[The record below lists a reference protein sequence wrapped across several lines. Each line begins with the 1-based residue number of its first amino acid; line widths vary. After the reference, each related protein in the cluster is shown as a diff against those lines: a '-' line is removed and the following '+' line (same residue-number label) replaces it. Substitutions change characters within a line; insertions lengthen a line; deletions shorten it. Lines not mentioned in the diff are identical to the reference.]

1 MDRCPPM
8 VDRMLGVLRLSCMNL
23 RGRLGRW
30 MHEIGFIK
38 DLAVVMLIAGA
49 TTILFQRMRQPVL
62 LGYILAGVLI
72 GPHTPGTLVADPR
85 AIDDI
90 SNLGVVLL
98 MFTLGLEFSVRKL
111 REVGVGVLAVAVG
124 EVGLMLWLGFSIGQL
139 FGWTGMDALFLG
151 AAVSLSSTMVA
162 TRTLAE
168 NGQRYQP
175 FAQLVVG
182 LLVAEDMLTI
192 VMLTLLTAVAIGGSV
207 QAETALT
214 LIGHL
219 GLFVVVGM
227 VLGLLL
233 LPRLVDYVA
242 GFGRDETLLVSV
254 LGICF
259 GASLLAA
266 WMGFSVALGAF
277 LAGAVVAE
285 ARSVGRVLHLVEPLR
300 DMFAALFFVAIG
312 LKIDPAMLLQ
322 YALPALAIAAV
333 VIAGKTL
340 ACSLGIF
347 VVGHDARTS
356 LRSGLG
362 MAQIGEF
369 SFVIATLGLSLG
381 VISDFIY
388 PITVA
393 VSVLCMAA
401 SPYLNRSADGLAT
414 GLRRV
419 TPRSMRVLATSYSGW
434 LENLKPVNENA
445 ALAAIFRRLL
455 WHIGINVLLV
465 VALFVLGAYVNAHN
479 WSWFSMFGIE
489 RDLRHT
495 LIWAC
500 ALFLSLPMLIAV
512 YRKAGALGMLLAE
525 IGIRERFAG
534 SYTQPMRNVLAR
546 IIPLAT
552 LLALGLLVSAL
563 GSAILPPRGIAL
575 SLIVLGVVLA
585 VVLWRSLVHMHARL
599 QAALKETLD
608 KPEPPVDGSGP
619 V

>member
-1 MDRCPPM
+1 
-8 VDRMLGVLRLSCMNL
+8 
-23 RGRLGRW
+23 
-30 MHEIGFIK
+30 MHEIGFIR
-38 DLAVVMLIAGA
+38 DLAVVMLVAGA
-49 TTILFQRMRQPVL
+49 TTILFQRLRQPVL

-72 GPHTPGTLVADPR
+72 GPHTPGMLVDDPR

-111 REVGVGVLAVAVG
+111 REVGIGVLAVAIG
-124 EVGLMLWLGFSIGQL
+124 EVGLMLWIGVGIGGLLG
-139 FGWTGMDALFLG
+139 WKGMDALFLG
-151 AAVSLSSTMVA
+151 AIISLSSTMVA
-162 TRTLAE
+162 TRMLAE
-168 NGQRYQP
+168 GGQRHRP

-182 LLVAEDMLTI
+182 LLVAEDLLAI

-207 QAETALT
+207 QAEAAFT

-227 VLGLLL
+227 ILGLLL

-242 GFGRDETLLVSV
+242 GFDRDETLLVSV

-259 GASLLAA
+259 GASLLAV

-285 ARSVGRVLHLVEPLR
+285 SRSVGRVLTLVEPLR

-322 YALPALAIAAV
+322 YIVPALLIAAV
-333 VIAGKTL
+333 VIVGKTL
-340 ACSLGIF
+340 ACSVGIF

-388 PITVA
+388 PIAVA
-393 VSVLCMAA
+393 VSVVCMAA
-401 SPYLNRSADGLAT
+401 SPYLNRSADGLAN
-414 GLRRV
+414 GLRRA
-419 TPRSMRVLATSYSGW
+419 TPRSLRLLATSYSGW
-434 LENLKPVNENA
+434 LENLRPVNENA
-445 ALAAIFRRLL
+445 AIAAIFRRLL
-455 WHIGINVLLV
+455 WHIAINVLLV
-465 VALFVLGAYVNAHN
+465 VTLFVMGAYVNAHS
-479 WSWFSMFGIE
+479 WGWFSALGIG

-495 LIWAC
+495 LIWAS

-512 YRKAGALGMLLAE
+512 YRKAEALGMLLAE

-534 SYTQPMRNVLAR
+534 SYTWAIRNVLAR
-546 IIPLAT
+546 TIPLAT
-552 LLALGLLVSAL
+552 LLVLALLVSAL

-575 SLIVLGVVLA
+575 SLLVVGVALA
-585 VVLWRSLVHMHARL
+585 VVLWRGLVKMHARL
-599 QAALKETLD
+599 QAALKETLN
-608 KPEPPVDGSGP
+608 KPGPSADGSD
-619 V
+619 

>member
-1 MDRCPPM
+1 MQ
-8 VDRMLGVLRLSCMNL
+8 
-23 RGRLGRW
+23 
-30 MHEIGFIK
+30 EIGFIR
-38 DLAVVMLIAGA
+38 DLAVVMLVAGA
-49 TTILFQRMRQPVL
+49 TTIVFQRLRQPVL

-72 GPHTPGTLVADPR
+72 GPHTPGELIGDART
-85 AIDDI
+85 IDDI

-111 REVGVGVLAVAVG
+111 RELGIGVLAVAMG
-124 EVGLMLWLGFSIGQL
+124 EVGLMLWIGFGIGSA
-139 FGWTGMDALFLG
+139 FGWKGMDALFLG
-151 AAVSLSSTMVA
+151 AIISLSSTMVA
-162 TRTLAE
+162 TRTLSE
-168 NGQRYQP
+168 NGQRQQP

-182 LLVAEDMLTI
+182 LLVAEDMLAI

-207 QAETALT
+207 QADAAFT

-227 VLGLLL
+227 ILGLLL

-242 GFGRDETLLVSV
+242 GFGSDETLLVSV

-285 ARSVGRVLHLVEPLR
+285 SRSVGRVIHLVEPLR

-322 YALPALAIAAV
+322 YALPALL
-333 VIAGKTL
+333 IAGVVMVGKSL
-340 ACSLGIF
+340 ACSAGFLIIGREP
-347 VVGHDARTS
+347 RTA
-356 LRSGLG
+356 LRAGLG

-388 PITVA
+388 PVAVA
-393 VSVLCMAA
+393 VSVVCMAV
-401 SPYLNRSADGLAT
+401 SPYMSRSANCMVA
-414 GLRRV
+414 GLRAV
-419 TPRSMRVLATSYSGW
+419 TPRPLRLLATSYNGW
-434 LENLKPVNENA
+434 LEQLRPVNENA

-455 WHIGINVLLV
+455 WHIGVNVLLV
-465 VALFVLGAYVNAHN
+465 VTLFMTGAYLNAHG
-479 WSWFSMFGIE
+479 WSWFSSLGIGRE
-489 RDLRHT
+489 MRHT

-512 YRKAGALGMLLAE
+512 YRKAEALGMLLAE
-525 IGIRERFAG
+525 IGIRERFAR
-534 SYTQPMRNVLAR
+534 SYTHAIRSVLAR
-546 IIPLAT
+546 LIPLAT
-552 LLALGLLVSAL
+552 LGLLGILLSAL
-563 GSAILPPRGIAL
+563 SSAILPPRGVAL
-575 SLIVLGVVLA
+575 SLLVAGVVLA
-585 VVLWRSLVHMHARL
+585 VVLWRGLVQMHARL
-599 QAALKETLD
+599 QAALKDTLN
-608 KPEPPVDGSGP
+608 KPELPGD
-619 V
+619 

>member
-1 MDRCPPM
+1 
-8 VDRMLGVLRLSCMNL
+8 
-23 RGRLGRW
+23 
-30 MHEIGFIK
+30 MHEIGFIR
-38 DLAVVMLIAGA
+38 DLAVVMIVAGA
-49 TTILFQRMRQPVL
+49 TTILFQRLRQPVL

-72 GPHTPGTLVADPR
+72 GPHTPGMLVADPR

-111 REVGVGVLAVAVG
+111 RAVGIGVLVVAVA
-124 EVGLMLWLGFSIGQL
+124 EVGLMLWIGVGVGGL
-139 FGWTGMDALFLG
+139 FGWKGMDTLFLG
-151 AAVSLSSTMVA
+151 AVIALSSTMVA
-162 TRTLAE
+162 TRTLSE
-168 NGQRYQP
+168 CGQRQQP
-175 FAQLVVG
+175 FAHLVVG
-182 LLVAEDMLTI
+182 LLVAEDVLAI

-207 QAETALT
+207 QAQTAFS

-219 GLFVVVGM
+219 GLFVIVGTI
-227 VLGLLL
+227 LGLLL

-242 GFGRDETLLVSV
+242 GFDRDETLLVSV
-254 LGICF
+254 LGVCF
-259 GASLLAA
+259 GASLLAV

-285 ARSVGRVLHLVEPLR
+285 SRSVGRVLKLVEPLR

-322 YALPALAIAAV
+322 YALPALLIAAV
-333 VIAGKTL
+333 VIVGKTL
-340 ACSLGIF
+340 TCGLGIF
-347 VVGHDARTS
+347 IVGHDPRTA

-388 PITVA
+388 PIAVA
-393 VSVLCMAA
+393 VSVLCMAL
-401 SPYLNRSADGLAT
+401 SPYLTRSADGLAD

-419 TPRSMRVLATSYSGW
+419 TPDSLRLLATSYSGW

-445 ALAAIFRRLL
+445 AIAAIFQRLL

-465 VALFVLGAYVNAHN
+465 VALFMVGAYVNAHN
-479 WSWFSMFGIE
+479 WTWFSKFGIG

-495 LIWAC
+495 LIWAS
-500 ALFLSLPMLIAV
+500 ALFLSLPLLIAI
-512 YRKAGALGMLLAE
+512 YRKAEALGMLLAE
-525 IGIRERFAG
+525 LGIGERFAG
-534 SYTQPMRNVLAR
+534 SYTQAIRNVLAR
-546 IIPLAT
+546 VIPLAT

-563 GSAILPPRGIAL
+563 GSAILPPRGVAL
-575 SLIVLGVVLA
+575 SLILLGVMLA
-585 VVLWRSLVHMHARL
+585 VVLWRGLVRMHARL
-599 QAALKETLD
+599 QAALKETLN
-608 KPEPPVDGSGP
+608 KPTPPEAGP
-619 V
+619 G

>member
-1 MDRCPPM
+1 
-8 VDRMLGVLRLSCMNL
+8 
-23 RGRLGRW
+23 
-30 MHEIGFIK
+30 MHEIGFIR
-38 DLAVVMLIAGA
+38 DLAIVMIVAGA
-49 TTILFQRMRQPVL
+49 TTIVFQRMRQPVL

-72 GPHTPGTLVADPR
+72 GPHTPGVLVGDAR

-111 REVGVGVLAVAVG
+111 REVGIGVLAVAVA
-124 EVGLMLWLGFSIGQL
+124 EVGLMLWIGYGIGGL
-139 FGWTGMDALFLG
+139 FGWSGTDALFLG
-151 AAVSLSSTMVA
+151 AIISLSSTMVA

-168 NGQRYQP
+168 SGQRQQK
-175 FAQLVVG
+175 FAQLVTG

-207 QAETALT
+207 QADTALA
-214 LIGHL
+214 LVGHL
-219 GLFVVVGM
+219 GLFVIVGM
-227 VLGLLL
+227 ILGLLL

-242 GFGRDETLLVSV
+242 SFDRDETLLVSV

-259 GASLLAA
+259 GASLFAV

-285 ARSVGRVLHLVEPLR
+285 SRSVGRVLHLVEPLR

-312 LKIDPAMLLQ
+312 LKIDPSMLLQ
-322 YALPALAIAAV
+322 YALPALLIAAV
-333 VIAGKTL
+333 VIVGKTL

-347 VVGHDARTS
+347 IVGHDPRTA

-381 VISDFIY
+381 VVSDFIY
-388 PITVA
+388 PIAVA

-401 SPYLNRSADGLAT
+401 SPYLNRSAESLAN

-419 TPRSMRVLATSYSGW
+419 TPRPLILLASSYNGW

-445 ALAAIFRRLL
+445 AIAAIFRRLL

-465 VALFVLGAYVNAHN
+465 VALFIIGAYVNAHN
-479 WSWFSMFGIE
+479 WSWFSMLGIDRE
-489 RDLRHT
+489 LRHT

-512 YRKAGALGMLLAE
+512 YRKAEALGMVLAE

-534 SYTQPMRNVLAR
+534 AYTQAIRNVLAR
-546 IIPLAT
+546 VIPLVT
-552 LLALGLLVSAL
+552 LLALALLVSGL
-563 GSAILPPRGIAL
+563 SSAILPPRGIAL
-575 SLIVLGVVLA
+575 SLVVLVVVVA
-585 VVLWRSLVHMHARL
+585 VVLWRGLVRVHARL
-599 QAALKETLD
+599 QAALKETLE
-608 KPEPPVDGSGP
+608 KPGP
-619 V
+619 

>member
-1 MDRCPPM
+1 
-8 VDRMLGVLRLSCMNL
+8 
-23 RGRLGRW
+23 
-30 MHEIGFIK
+30 MHEIGFIR
-38 DLAVVMLIAGA
+38 DLAVVMIVAGA

-72 GPHTPGTLVADPR
+72 GPHTPGVLVGDPR

-111 REVGVGVLAVAVG
+111 REVGIGVLAVAVA
-124 EVGLMLWLGFSIGQL
+124 EVGLMLWIGYGIGGL

-151 AAVSLSSTMVA
+151 AIISLSSTMVA

-168 NGQRYQP
+168 GGQRHQP
-175 FAQLVVG
+175 FARLVVG
-182 LLVAEDMLTI
+182 LLVAEDMLAI
-192 VMLTLLTAVAIGGSV
+192 VMLTLLTAVALGGSV
-207 QAETALT
+207 QAETAFT
-214 LIGHL
+214 LVGHL
-219 GLFVVVGM
+219 GLFVIVGM
-227 VLGLLL
+227 ILGLLL

-242 GFGRDETLLVSV
+242 GFDRDETLLVSV

-259 GASLLAA
+259 GASLFAA

-285 ARSVGRVLHLVEPLR
+285 SRSVGRVLHLVEPLR

-322 YALPALAIAAV
+322 YALPALLIAAV
-333 VIAGKTL
+333 VIVGKTL

-347 VVGHDARTS
+347 VVGHDARTA

-388 PITVA
+388 PIAVA

-401 SPYLNRSADGLAT
+401 SPYMNRSADGLAN

-419 TPRSMRVLATSYSGW
+419 TPRSLRLLATSYSGW

-445 ALAAIFRRLL
+445 AIAAMFRRLL

-465 VALFVLGAYVNAHN
+465 VALFVIGAYINAHN
-479 WSWFSMFGIE
+479 WSWFSMLGID

-495 LIWAC
+495 LIWAG

-512 YRKAGALGMLLAE
+512 YRKAEALGMLLAE

-534 SYTQPMRNVLAR
+534 SYTQAIRNVLAR
-546 IIPLAT
+546 VIPLAT
-552 LLALGLLVSAL
+552 LLALALLVSAL
-563 GSAILPPRGIAL
+563 SSAILPPRGIAL
-575 SLIVLGVVLA
+575 SLVVLGVVVA
-585 VVLWRSLVHMHARL
+585 VVLWRGLVKMHARL
-599 QAALKETLD
+599 QAALKETLE
-608 KPEPPVDGSGP
+608 KPGPSGGGAG
-619 V
+619 

>member
-1 MDRCPPM
+1 
-8 VDRMLGVLRLSCMNL
+8 
-23 RGRLGRW
+23 
-30 MHEIGFIK
+30 MHEIGFIR
-38 DLAVVMLIAGA
+38 DLAMVMIVAGA
-49 TTILFQRMRQPVL
+49 TTILFQRLRQPVL

-72 GPHTPGTLVADPR
+72 GPHTPGMLVDDPR

-111 REVGVGVLAVAVG
+111 REVGIGVLAVAVG
-124 EVGLMLWLGFSIGQL
+124 EVGLMLWIGYGIGGL

-151 AAVSLSSTMVA
+151 AIISLSSTMVA

-168 NGQRYQP
+168 GGQRQRP

-182 LLVAEDMLTI
+182 LLVAEDMLAI

-207 QAETALT
+207 QAEAAFT

-227 VLGLLL
+227 ILGLLL

-259 GASLLAA
+259 GASLLAT

-285 ARSVGRVLHLVEPLR
+285 SRSVGRVLRLIEPLR

-322 YALPALAIAAV
+322 YALPALLIAAV
-333 VIAGKTL
+333 VIIGKTL

-347 VVGHDARTS
+347 VVGHDARTA

-381 VISDFIY
+381 VISPFIY
-388 PITVA
+388 PIAVA

-401 SPYLNRSADGLAT
+401 SPYLTRSAGGLAN

-419 TPRSMRVLATSYSGW
+419 TPHSLQLLASSYSGW

-445 ALAAIFRRLL
+445 AIAAIFRRLL
-455 WHIGINVLLV
+455 WHIAINILLV
-465 VALFVLGAYVNAHN
+465 VTLFMIGAYVNGH
-479 WSWFSMFGIE
+479 SWGWFAVFGIH

-500 ALFLSLPMLIAV
+500 ALFLSLPMLIAI
-512 YRKAGALGMLLAE
+512 YRKAEALGMVLAE

-534 SYTQPMRNVLAR
+534 SYTQAIRNVLAR
-546 IIPLAT
+546 IIPLVT
-552 LLALGLLVSAL
+552 LLALALLVSAL
-563 GSAILPPRGIAL
+563 GSTILPPRGIAL
-575 SLIVLGVVLA
+575 SLVVLGVVLA
-585 VVLWRSLVHMHARL
+585 VVLWRGLVKMHARL

-608 KPEPPVDGSGP
+608 KPGPPAHGP
-619 V
+619 G

>member
-1 MDRCPPM
+1 
-8 VDRMLGVLRLSCMNL
+8 
-23 RGRLGRW
+23 
-30 MHEIGFIK
+30 MHEIGFIR
-38 DLAVVMLIAGA
+38 DLAIVMIVAGA
-49 TTILFQRMRQPVL
+49 TTILFQRLRQPVL

-72 GPHTPGTLVADPR
+72 GPHTPGVLVADPQ

-98 MFTLGLEFSVRKL
+98 MFTLGLEFSVHKL
-111 REVGVGVLAVAVG
+111 REVGIGVLLVAVV
-124 EVGLMLWLGFSIGQL
+124 EVGLMLWIGVGIGGL
-139 FGWTGMDALFLG
+139 FGWKGMNALFLG
-151 AAVSLSSTMVA
+151 AIISLSSTMVA
-162 TRTLAE
+162 TRTLSE
-168 NGQRYQP
+168 GGKRHQP
-175 FAQLVVG
+175 FAKLVVG
-182 LLVAEDMLTI
+182 LLIAEDMLTI

-207 QAETALT
+207 QAQTAFT
-214 LIGHL
+214 LVGHL
-219 GLFVVVGM
+219 GLFMVAGM
-227 VLGLLL
+227 TLGLLL

-259 GASLLAA
+259 GASLLAV

-285 ARSVGRVLHLVEPLR
+285 SRSVGRVLHLVEPLR

-312 LKIDPAMLLQ
+312 LKIDPALLVQ
-322 YALPALAIAAV
+322 YALPALLIAAV
-333 VIAGKTL
+333 VIVGKTVV
-340 ACSLGIF
+340 CSLGIF
-347 VVGHDARTS
+347 IVGHDARTA

-381 VISDFIY
+381 VISKFIY
-388 PITVA
+388 PIAVA

-401 SPYLNRSADGLAT
+401 SPYLTRSADGLAD

-419 TPRSMRVLATSYSGW
+419 TPRSVQLLATSYSGW

-455 WHIGINVLLV
+455 WHIAINVLLV
-465 VALFVLGAYVNAHN
+465 VTLFMIGAYVNSHN
-479 WSWFSMFGIE
+479 WDWFSMFGIG
-489 RDLRHT
+489 RDMRHT

-500 ALFLSLPMLIAV
+500 ALFLSLPILTAI
-512 YRKAGALGMLLAE
+512 YRKAEALGMLLAE

-534 SYTQPMRNVLAR
+534 SYTQAIRQVLAR
-546 IIPLAT
+546 VIPLAT
-552 LLALGLLVSAL
+552 LLALAVLVSVL
-563 GSAILPPRGIAL
+563 GSTILPPRGVAL
-575 SLIVLGVVLA
+575 SLVLLGAALA
-585 VVLWRSLVHMHARL
+585 VALWRGLVQLHARL

-608 KPEPPVDGSGP
+608 KPNSPGSGP
-619 V
+619 G

>member
-1 MDRCPPM
+1 
-8 VDRMLGVLRLSCMNL
+8 
-23 RGRLGRW
+23 
-30 MHEIGFIK
+30 MHEIGFIR
-38 DLAVVMLIAGA
+38 DLALVMLVAGA

-72 GPHTPGTLVADPR
+72 GPHTPGVLVGDAQ

-111 REVGVGVLAVAVG
+111 REVGIGVLAVAVG
-124 EVGLMLWLGFSIGQL
+124 EVGLMLWIGFGIGSA
-139 FGWTGMDALFLG
+139 FGWKGMDALFLG
-151 AAVSLSSTMVA
+151 AIISLSSTMVA
-162 TRTLAE
+162 TRTLSE
-168 NGQRYQP
+168 NGQRSQP

-182 LLVAEDMLTI
+182 LLVAEDMLAI

-207 QAETALT
+207 QAEAAFT

-227 VLGLLL
+227 ILGLLL

-259 GASLLAA
+259 GASLMAV

-285 ARSVGRVLHLVEPLR
+285 SRSVGRVMHLVEPLR

-322 YALPALAIAAV
+322 YALPALLIAGV
-333 VIAGKTL
+333 VIVGKTV
-340 ACSLGIF
+340 ACSLGFF
-347 VVGHDARTS
+347 VVGREPRTAM
-356 LRSGLG
+356 RAGLG

-388 PITVA
+388 PVAVA
-393 VSVLCMAA
+393 VSVLCMAV
-401 SPYLNRSADGLAT
+401 SPYMSRSANSLVS
-414 GLRRV
+414 GLRAI
-419 TPRSMRVLATSYSGW
+419 TPRPVLMLASSYSGW
-434 LENLKPVNENA
+434 LEHLKPVNENA

-455 WHIGINVLLV
+455 WHIGVNI
-465 VALFVLGAYVNAHN
+465 LFVVTLFMVGAYVNAHG
-479 WSWFSMFGIE
+479 WTWFSTVGIGRE
-489 RDLRHT
+489 MRHT

-512 YRKAGALGMLLAE
+512 YRKAEALGMLLAE
-525 IGIRERFAG
+525 IGIRERFAR
-534 SYTQPMRNVLAR
+534 SYTHAIRNVLAR
-546 IIPLAT
+546 LIPLAT
-552 LLALGLLVSAL
+552 LVLLAILLSAL
-563 GSAILPPRGIAL
+563 SSAILPPRGIAL
-575 SLIVLGVVLA
+575 SLIVAGVVLA
-585 VVLWRSLVHMHARL
+585 VVLWRGLVQMHARL
-599 QAALKETLD
+599 QAALKETLS
-608 KPEPPVDGSGP
+608 KPELPGDGEG
-619 V
+619 

>member
-1 MDRCPPM
+1 
-8 VDRMLGVLRLSCMNL
+8 
-23 RGRLGRW
+23 
-30 MHEIGFIK
+30 MHEIGFIR
-38 DLAVVMLIAGA
+38 DLAVVMIVAGA

-72 GPHTPGTLVADPR
+72 GPHTPGVLVGDPR

-111 REVGVGVLAVAVG
+111 REVGIGVLAAAVA
-124 EVGLMLWLGFSIGQL
+124 EVGLMLWIGYGIGGL

-151 AAVSLSSTMVA
+151 AIISLSSTMVA

-168 NGQRYQP
+168 SGQRHQP

-182 LLVAEDMLTI
+182 LLVAEDMLAI
-192 VMLTLLTAVAIGGSV
+192 VMLTLLTAVALGGSV
-207 QAETALT
+207 QAETAFT
-214 LIGHL
+214 LVGHL
-219 GLFVVVGM
+219 GLFVIVGM
-227 VLGLLL
+227 ILGLLL

-242 GFGRDETLLVSV
+242 GFDRDETLLVSV

-259 GASLLAA
+259 GASLFAA

-285 ARSVGRVLHLVEPLR
+285 SRSVGRVLHLVEPLR

-312 LKIDPAMLLQ
+312 LKIDPAMLPQ
-322 YALPALAIAAV
+322 YALPALLIAAV
-333 VIAGKTL
+333 VIVGKTL

-347 VVGHDARTS
+347 VVGHDARTA

-388 PITVA
+388 PIAVA

-401 SPYLNRSADGLAT
+401 SPYMNRSADGLAN
-414 GLRRV
+414 GLRRM
-419 TPRSMRVLATSYSGW
+419 TPRSLRLLATSYSGW

-445 ALAAIFRRLL
+445 AIAAMFRRLL

-465 VALFVLGAYVNAHN
+465 VALFVIGAYINAHN
-479 WSWFSMFGIE
+479 WSWFSMLGID

-495 LIWAC
+495 LIWAG

-512 YRKAGALGMLLAE
+512 YRKAEALGMLLAE

-534 SYTQPMRNVLAR
+534 SYTQAIRNVLSR
-546 IIPLAT
+546 VIPLAT
-552 LLALGLLVSAL
+552 LLALALLVSAL
-563 GSAILPPRGIAL
+563 SSAILPPRGVAL
-575 SLIVLGVVLA
+575 SLVVLGVVVA
-585 VVLWRSLVHMHARL
+585 VVLWRGLVKMHARL
-599 QAALKETLD
+599 QAALKETLE
-608 KPEPPVDGSGP
+608 KPGPSGGG
-619 V
+619 VG

>member
-1 MDRCPPM
+1 
-8 VDRMLGVLRLSCMNL
+8 
-23 RGRLGRW
+23 
-30 MHEIGFIK
+30 MHEIGFIR
-38 DLAVVMLIAGA
+38 DLAVVMIVAGA
-49 TTILFQRMRQPVL
+49 TTILFQRLRQPVL

-72 GPHTPGTLVADPR
+72 GPHTPGMLVDDPR

-111 REVGVGVLAVAVG
+111 REVGIGVLAVAVG
-124 EVGLMLWLGFSIGQL
+124 EVGLMLWIGYGLGGL

-151 AAVSLSSTMVA
+151 AIISLSSTMVA

-168 NGQRYQP
+168 GGQRWQP

-182 LLVAEDMLTI
+182 LLVAEDVLAI
-192 VMLTLLTAVAIGGSV
+192 LMLTLLSAVAIGGSV
-207 QAETALT
+207 QAEAAFT

-227 VLGLLL
+227 ILGLLL

-242 GFGRDETLLVSV
+242 GFDRDETLLVSV

-285 ARSVGRVLHLVEPLR
+285 SRSVGRVLHLVEPLR

-312 LKIDPAMLLQ
+312 LKIDPAILLQ
-322 YALPALAIAAV
+322 YALPALLVAAV
-333 VIAGKTL
+333 VIVGKTL
-340 ACSLGIF
+340 VCSLGIF
-347 VVGHDARTS
+347 VVGHDARTA

-381 VISDFIY
+381 VISSYIY
-388 PITVA
+388 PIAVA

-401 SPYLNRSADGLAT
+401 SPYLNRSAGGLAN
-414 GLRRV
+414 GLSRV
-419 TPRSMRVLATSYSGW
+419 TPRSVRLLAGSYSGW

-445 ALAAIFRRLL
+445 AIAAIFRRLL
-455 WHIGINVLLV
+455 WHIAINVLLV
-465 VALFVLGAYVNAHN
+465 VTLFTIGAYINAHN
-479 WSWFSMFGIE
+479 CSWFSIFGIH

-500 ALFLSLPMLIAV
+500 ALFLSLPMLIAI
-512 YRKAGALGMLLAE
+512 YRKAEALGMLLAE

-534 SYTQPMRNVLAR
+534 SYTQAIRNILAR
-546 IIPLAT
+546 IIPLIT
-552 LLALGLLVSAL
+552 LLALALLVSAL
-563 GSAILPPRGIAL
+563 GSTILPPRSIAL
-575 SLIVLGVVLA
+575 SLVVLGVVLA
-585 VVLWRSLVHMHARL
+585 VVLWRGLVKMHARL

-608 KPEPPVDGSGP
+608 KPGPPGHGAG
-619 V
+619 

>member
-1 MDRCPPM
+1 
-8 VDRMLGVLRLSCMNL
+8 
-23 RGRLGRW
+23 
-30 MHEIGFIK
+30 MHEIGFIR
-38 DLAVVMLIAGA
+38 DLAVVMIVAGA
-49 TTILFQRMRQPVL
+49 TTILFQRLRQPVL

-72 GPHTPGTLVADPR
+72 GPHTPGMLVDDPR

-111 REVGVGVLAVAVG
+111 REVGIGVLAVAVG
-124 EVGLMLWLGFSIGQL
+124 EVGLMLWIGYGLGGL

-151 AAVSLSSTMVA
+151 AIISLSSTMVA

-168 NGQRYQP
+168 GGQRWQP

-182 LLVAEDMLTI
+182 LLVAEDVLAI
-192 VMLTLLTAVAIGGSV
+192 LMLTLLSAVAIGGSV
-207 QAETALT
+207 QAEAAFT

-227 VLGLLL
+227 ILGLLL

-242 GFGRDETLLVSV
+242 GFDRDETLLVSV

-285 ARSVGRVLHLVEPLR
+285 SRSVGRVLHLVEPLR

-312 LKIDPAMLLQ
+312 LKIDPAILLQ
-322 YALPALAIAAV
+322 YALPALLVAAV
-333 VIAGKTL
+333 VIVGKTL
-340 ACSLGIF
+340 VCSLGIF
-347 VVGHDARTS
+347 VVGHDARTA

-381 VISDFIY
+381 VISSYIY
-388 PITVA
+388 PIAVA

-401 SPYLNRSADGLAT
+401 SPYLNRSAGGLAN
-414 GLRRV
+414 GLSRV
-419 TPRSMRVLATSYSGW
+419 TPRSVRLLAGSYSGW

-445 ALAAIFRRLL
+445 AIAAIFRRLL
-455 WHIGINVLLV
+455 WHIAINVLLV
-465 VALFVLGAYVNAHN
+465 VTLFTIGAYINAHN
-479 WSWFSMFGIE
+479 WSWFSIFGIH

-500 ALFLSLPMLIAV
+500 ALFLSLPMLIAI
-512 YRKAGALGMLLAE
+512 YRKAEALGMLLAE

-534 SYTQPMRNVLAR
+534 SYTQAIRNILAR
-546 IIPLAT
+546 IIPLIT
-552 LLALGLLVSAL
+552 LLALALLVSAL
-563 GSAILPPRGIAL
+563 GSTILPPRGIAL
-575 SLIVLGVVLA
+575 SLVVLGVVLA
-585 VVLWRSLVHMHARL
+585 VVLWRGLVKMHARL

-608 KPEPPVDGSGP
+608 KPGPPGHGAG
-619 V
+619 

>member
-1 MDRCPPM
+1 
-8 VDRMLGVLRLSCMNL
+8 
-23 RGRLGRW
+23 
-30 MHEIGFIK
+30 MHEIGFIR
-38 DLAVVMLIAGA
+38 DLALVMLVAGA
-49 TTILFQRMRQPVL
+49 TTIVFQRLRQPVL

-72 GPHTPGTLVADPR
+72 GPHTPGMLVADPR

-98 MFTLGLEFSVRKL
+98 MFTLGLEFSLRKL
-111 REVGVGVLAVAVG
+111 REVGIGVLLVAMA
-124 EVGLMLWLGFSIGQL
+124 EVGLMLWIGVGIGGWLGWRG
-139 FGWTGMDALFLG
+139 TDALFLG
-151 AAVSLSSTMVA
+151 AIIALSSTMVA

-168 NGQRYQP
+168 NGQREQP
-175 FAQLVVG
+175 FARLVVG
-182 LLVAEDMLTI
+182 LLVAEDMLAI

-207 QAETALT
+207 QAQTAFT

-227 VLGLLL
+227 ILGLLL

-242 GFGRDETLLVSV
+242 AFGRDETLLVSV

-285 ARSVGRVLHLVEPLR
+285 SRSVVRVLKLVEPLR

-312 LKIDPAMLLQ
+312 LKIDPATLLQ
-322 YALPALAIAAV
+322 YALPALLLAMV
-333 VIAGKTL
+333 VIVGKTL
-340 ACSLGIF
+340 ACSLGLFI
-347 VVGHDARTS
+347 VGHDVRTA

-381 VISDFIY
+381 AISAAIY
-388 PITVA
+388 PVAVA

-401 SPYLNRSADGLAT
+401 SPYLPRSADGLAN

-419 TPRSMRVLATSYSGW
+419 TPTSLRLLATSYSGW

-445 ALAAIFRRLL
+445 TLAALLRRLL
-455 WHIGINVLLV
+455 WHIAINVLLV
-465 VALFVLGAYVNAHN
+465 VTLFVIGAYVNAHS
-479 WSWFSMFGIE
+479 WGWFSTLGIG

-495 LIWAC
+495 LIWAG
-500 ALFLSLPMLIAV
+500 AMFLSLPMLIAV
-512 YRKAGALGMLLAE
+512 YRKSEALGMLLAE
-525 IGIRERFAG
+525 LGISERLAG
-534 SYTQPMRNVLAR
+534 SYTRAIRNVLAR
-546 IIPLAT
+546 VIPLAT
-552 LLALGLLVSAL
+552 LLALALLVSAL
-563 GSAILPPRGIAL
+563 GSAILPPLGIAL
-575 SLIVLGVVLA
+575 SLALLGVALA
-585 VVLWRSLVHMHARL
+585 VVLWRALVQMHARL
-599 QAALKETLD
+599 QAALKETLES
-608 KPEPPVDGSGP
+608 KPDRPDAGAD
-619 V
+619 

>member
-1 MDRCPPM
+1 
-8 VDRMLGVLRLSCMNL
+8 
-23 RGRLGRW
+23 
-30 MHEIGFIK
+30 MHEIGFIR
-38 DLAVVMLIAGA
+38 DLAVVMIVAGA
-49 TTILFQRMRQPVL
+49 TTILFQRLRQPVL

-72 GPHTPGTLVADPR
+72 GPHTPGMLVDDPR

-98 MFTLGLEFSVRKL
+98 MFTLGLEFSLRKL
-111 REVGVGVLAVAVG
+111 REVGIGVLVVAVG
-124 EVGLMLWLGFSIGQL
+124 EVGLMLWIGYGLGGL

-151 AAVSLSSTMVA
+151 AIISLSSTMVA
-162 TRTLAE
+162 TRTLTE
-168 NGQRYQP
+168 GGQRRQP
-175 FAQLVVG
+175 FAHLVVA
-182 LLVAEDMLTI
+182 LLVAEDVLAI
-192 VMLTLLTAVAIGGSV
+192 LMLTLLTAVAIGGSV
-207 QAETALT
+207 QAEAAFT

-227 VLGLLL
+227 ILGLLL

-242 GFGRDETLLVSV
+242 GFDRDETLLVSV

-285 ARSVGRVLHLVEPLR
+285 SRSVGRVLHMVEPLR

-322 YALPALAIAAV
+322 YALPALLVAAV

-340 ACSLGIF
+340 VCSLGIF
-347 VVGHDARTS
+347 VVGHDARTA

-369 SFVIATLGLSLG
+369 SFVIATLGLSLH
-381 VISDFIY
+381 VISPFIY
-388 PITVA
+388 PIAVA

-401 SPYLNRSADGLAT
+401 SPYLTRSAGGLAN
-414 GLRRV
+414 GLSRV
-419 TPRSMRVLATSYSGW
+419 TPRSVKLLAGSYSGW

-445 ALAAIFRRLL
+445 AIAAIFRRLL
-455 WHIGINVLLV
+455 WHIAINILLV
-465 VALFVLGAYVNAHN
+465 VTLFTMGAYVNAHN
-479 WSWFSMFGIE
+479 WNWFSIFGID

-500 ALFLSLPMLIAV
+500 ALFLSLPMLIAI
-512 YRKAGALGMLLAE
+512 YRKAEALGMLLAE

-534 SYTQPMRNVLAR
+534 SYTQAIRNVLAR
-546 IIPLAT
+546 IIPLVT
-552 LLALGLLVSAL
+552 LLALALLVSAL

-575 SLIVLGVVLA
+575 SLVVLGVVLA
-585 VVLWRSLVHMHARL
+585 VILWRSLVKMHARL

-608 KPEPPVDGSGP
+608 KPGPPGHGTG
-619 V
+619 

>member
-1 MDRCPPM
+1 
-8 VDRMLGVLRLSCMNL
+8 MLHVLRLSFADLC
-23 RGRLGRW
+23 RKLGAV

-111 REVGVGVLAVAVG
+111 REVGIGVLAVAVG
-124 EVGLMLWLGFSIGQL
+124 EVALMLWLGFSIGQL

-168 NGQRYQP
+168 TGQRYQP

-207 QAETALT
+207 QAETAFT

-227 VLGLLL
+227 ILGLLL

-333 VIAGKTL
+333 VIVGKTL

-393 VSVLCMAA
+393 VSVLCMAS
-401 SPYLNRSADGLAT
+401 SPYLNRSADRLAN

-434 LENLKPVNENA
+434 LENLKPVKENA

-455 WHIGINVLLV
+455 WHIAINVLLV

-479 WSWFSMFGIE
+479 WSWFSMFGID

-495 LIWAC
+495 LIWAG
-500 ALFLSLPMLIAV
+500 ALFLSLPMLTAV
-512 YRKAGALGMLLAE
+512 YRKAEALGMLLAE

-534 SYTQPMRNVLAR
+534 AYTQSMRNVLAR

-563 GSAILPPRGIAL
+563 GSAILPPRAIAL
-575 SLIVLGVVLA
+575 SLIVLGVILA
-585 VVLWRSLVHMHARL
+585 VVLWRSLVKMHARL

-608 KPEPPVDGSGP
+608 KPEPPIDGSGSA
-619 V
+619 

>member
-1 MDRCPPM
+1 
-8 VDRMLGVLRLSCMNL
+8 
-23 RGRLGRW
+23 
-30 MHEIGFIK
+30 
-38 DLAVVMLIAGA
+38 
-49 TTILFQRMRQPVL
+49 
-62 LGYILAGVLI
+62 
-72 GPHTPGTLVADPR
+72 
-85 AIDDI
+85 
-90 SNLGVVLL
+90 
-98 MFTLGLEFSVRKL
+98 
-111 REVGVGVLAVAVG
+111 
-124 EVGLMLWLGFSIGQL
+124 MLWIGIGIGGL
-139 FGWTGMDALFLG
+139 FGWKGMDALFLG
-151 AAVSLSSTMVA
+151 AIISLSSTMVA

-168 NGQRYQP
+168 SGQRHQP

-182 LLVAEDMLTI
+182 LLVAEDMLAI

-207 QAETALT
+207 QAEAAFT

-227 VLGLLL
+227 ILGLLL

-242 GFGRDETLLVSV
+242 GFGSDETLLVSV

-285 ARSVGRVLHLVEPLR
+285 SRCVGRVLRLVEPLR

-333 VIAGKTL
+333 VIVGKTL

-347 VVGHDARTS
+347 VTGHDARTS

-388 PITVA
+388 PIAVA
-393 VSVLCMAA
+393 VSVVCMAA
-401 SPYLNRSADGLAT
+401 SPYLTRSADGLAN
-414 GLRRV
+414 GLHRM
-419 TPRSMRVLATSYSGW
+419 TPRSARLLATSYSGW

-445 ALAAIFRRLL
+445 AIAAIFRRLL

-465 VALFVLGAYVNAHN
+465 VTLFMAGAYVNAHN
-479 WSWFSMFGIE
+479 WSWFSMVGIG

-512 YRKAGALGMLLAE
+512 YRKAEALGMLLAE

-534 SYTQPMRNVLAR
+534 SYTQTIRNVLAR

-552 LLALGLLVSAL
+552 LLALALLVSAL
-563 GSAILPPRGIAL
+563 GTTILPPRGIAL
-575 SLIVLGVVLA
+575 SLVILGVVLA
-585 VVLWRSLVHMHARL
+585 VVLWRSLVKLHARL

-608 KPEPPVDGSGP
+608 KPELPGDGSG
-619 V
+619 